1 MLCKC
6 LVTCLDYKRPV
17 PEKQLFFKNHVK
29 NLSILIDNTPS
40 LPYYENQRT
49 AMPLKRKVFHMEVI
63 LGIDIGGSTT
73 KIVGLRTDGSVLS
86 MLRVRAEDQVTSLY
100 GALGN
105 YLTSNGLTLKDV
117 RRVVLTGVGASYVE
131 GDIYGLPTCK
141 VDEFSASGTGALALS
156 GQDSAVV
163 VTMGTGTAFMWAEKS
178 GSVRHLCG
186 SGIGGG
192 TLGGLCRK
200 LVGMERFGQIK
211 KLAASGDLGQVDLTI
226 ADITR
231 NPAPTLDPTL
241 TAANFGNLAEDASPA
256 DLAAGAVNLV
266 LQAIGTMTVLA
277 CQCCDTK
284 TVVLTGSMTT
294 LDQVKPNFENFE
306 KLYGIHY
313 IVPENATFATAIGAG
328 LCSLGKKSVRNC
340 R

>member
-1 MLCKC
+1 M
-6 LVTCLDYKRPV
+6 
-17 PEKQLFFKNHVK
+17 EKQSLFRKSVK
-29 NLSILIDNTPS
+29 FLSIPCKLWIDKAAL
-40 LPYYENQRT
+40 LPYDENNRRQSRQRKGRFS
-49 AMPLKRKVFHMEVI
+49 MDVI

-73 KIVGLRTDGSVLS
+73 KIVGLRADGSVIS

-105 YLTSNGLTLKDV
+105 YLTSNHLTLKDV
-117 RRVVLTGVGASYVE
+117 RRVVLTGVGASFVE

-163 VTMGTGTAFMWAEKS
+163 VTMGTGTAFLWAEQD

-211 KLAASGDLGQVDLTI
+211 KLAAQGDLNQVDLTI
-226 ADITR
+226 RDITC

-241 TAANFGNLAEDASPA
+241 TAANIGNLAEDATTA

-277 CQCCDTK
+277 CQCCSSR

-294 LDQVKPNFENFE
+294 LDQVQVNFENFE
-306 KLYGIHY
+306 HLYGIHY
-313 IVPENATFATAIGAG
+313 IIPENATFATAIGAG
-328 LCSLGKKSVRNC
+328 LCSLRKKRIG
-340 R
+340 

>member
-63 LGIDIGGSTT
+63 LGIEIGGSTT

-156 GQDSAVV
+156 DQDSAVV

-211 KLAASGDLGQVDLTI
+211 KLAAQGDLGQVDLTI
-226 ADITR
+226 ADITC

-277 CQCCDTK
+277 CQCCDTR

-328 LCSLGKKSVRNC
+328 LCSLKKKAVD
-340 R
+340 

>member
-1 MLCKC
+1 MMEL
-6 LVTCLDYKRPV
+6 LG
-17 PEKQLFFKNHVK
+17 KNARQK
-29 NLSILIDNTPS
+29 GITIMD
-40 LPYYENQRT
+40 
-49 AMPLKRKVFHMEVI
+49 VI

-73 KIVGLRTDGSVLS
+73 KIVGLRTDGSVVS

-105 YLTSNGLTLKDV
+105 YLTSSGLTLQDV
-117 RRVVLTGVGASYVE
+117 RRVVLTGVGASYVD
-131 GDIYGLPTCK
+131 GDIFGLPTCK

-156 GQDSAVV
+156 GQEQAVV
-163 VTMGTGTAFMWAEKS
+163 VTMGTGTAFMSAER
-178 GSVRHLCG
+178 GGAVRHLCG

-211 KLAASGDLGQVDLTI
+211 KLAEQGDLGQVDLTI
-226 ADITR
+226 ADITCH
-231 NPAPTLDPTL
+231 PAPTLDPTL

-277 CQCCDTK
+277 CQCCDTR

-294 LDQVKPNFENFE
+294 LSQVKPNFENFE

-328 LCSLGKKSVRNC
+328 LCSLKKKAVE
-340 R
+340 

>member
-1 MLCKC
+1 M
-6 LVTCLDYKRPV
+6 D
-17 PEKQLFFKNHVK
+17 
-29 NLSILIDNTPS
+29 
-40 LPYYENQRT
+40 
-49 AMPLKRKVFHMEVI
+49 VI

-73 KIVGLRTDGSVLS
+73 KIVGLRADGGIVS
-86 MLRVRAEDQVTSLY
+86 MLRVRAEDPVTSLY

-105 YLTSNGLTLKDV
+105 YLSSGGLSLGDV
-117 RRVVLTGVGASYVE
+117 RRVVLTGVGASYVD
-131 GDIYGLPTCK
+131 GDIFSLPTCK
-141 VDEFSASGTGALALS
+141 VDEFCASGTGALALS
-156 GQDSAVV
+156 GQEQAVV
-163 VTMGTGTAFMWAEKS
+163 VTMGTGTAFMWAER
-178 GSVRHLCG
+178 GGAVRHLCG

-211 KLAASGDLGQVDLTI
+211 RLAEGGDLSKVDLTI
-226 ADITR
+226 RDITK

-241 TAANFGNLAEDASPA
+241 TAANFGNLAEDAAPA

-277 CQCCDTK
+277 CQCCGTR

-313 IVPENATFATAIGAG
+313 IIPENATFATAIGAG
-328 LCSLGKKSVRNC
+328 LCSLRKKAIE
-340 R
+340 

>member
-1 MLCKC
+1 M
-6 LVTCLDYKRPV
+6 D
-17 PEKQLFFKNHVK
+17 
-29 NLSILIDNTPS
+29 
-40 LPYYENQRT
+40 
-49 AMPLKRKVFHMEVI
+49 VI

-73 KIVGLRTDGSVLS
+73 KIVGLDTRGSVCS

-105 YLTSNGLTLKDV
+105 YLTSNGLSLSDV

-156 GQDSAVV
+156 GQSSAVV
-163 VTMGTGTAFMWAEKS
+163 VTMGTGTAFLHAGPE
-178 GSVRHLCG
+178 GVRHLCG

-211 KLAASGDLGQVDLTI
+211 RLAESGDLRRVDLTI
-226 ADITR
+226 ADISKS
-231 NPAPTLDPTL
+231 AAESLDPDM

-277 CQCCDTK
+277 CQSCGAD
-284 TVVLTGSMTT
+284 TVVLIGSMTT
-294 LDQVKPNFENFE
+294 LTQAEANFRLFE
-306 KLYGIHY
+306 RLYGIRY
-313 IVPENATFATAIGAG
+313 IIPENATFATAIGAG
-328 LCSLGKKSVRNC
+328 LYSLRDQAAE
-340 R
+340 

>member
-1 MLCKC
+1 M
-6 LVTCLDYKRPV
+6 D
-17 PEKQLFFKNHVK
+17 
-29 NLSILIDNTPS
+29 
-40 LPYYENQRT
+40 
-49 AMPLKRKVFHMEVI
+49 VI

-73 KIVGLRTDGSVLS
+73 KVVGLRTDGTVLS

-105 YLTSNGLTLKDV
+105 YLTSNGLTLGDV
-117 RRVVLTGVGASYVE
+117 RRVVLTGVGASYVK
-131 GDIYGLPTCK
+131 GDIYGLPTCR
-141 VDEFSASGTGALALS
+141 VDEFSASGAGALALS
-156 GQDSAVV
+156 GQDAAVV
-163 VTMGTGTAFMWAEKS
+163 VTMGTGTAFMWAER
-178 GSVRHLCG
+178 GGAVRHLCG

-192 TLGGLCRK
+192 TLGGLCHK

-211 KLAASGDLGQVDLTI
+211 KLAAHGDLGQVDLTI
-226 ADITR
+226 ADITC

-241 TAANFGNLAEDASPA
+241 TAANFGNLSEDAAPA

-277 CQCCDTK
+277 CQCCDTR

-294 LDQVKPNFENFE
+294 LDQVVPNFENFE

-313 IVPENATFATAIGAG
+313 IIPENATFATAIGAG
-328 LCSLGKKSVRNC
+328 LCSLGQKAVE
-340 R
+340 

>member
-1 MLCKC
+1 M
-6 LVTCLDYKRPV
+6 D
-17 PEKQLFFKNHVK
+17 
-29 NLSILIDNTPS
+29 
-40 LPYYENQRT
+40 
-49 AMPLKRKVFHMEVI
+49 VI

-73 KIVGLRTDGSVLS
+73 KIVGLRTDGSVVS

-105 YLTSNGLTLKDV
+105 YLTSSGLTLQDV
-117 RRVVLTGVGASYVE
+117 RRVVLTGVGASYVD
-131 GDIYGLPTCK
+131 GDIFGLPTCK

-156 GQDSAVV
+156 GQEQAVV
-163 VTMGTGTAFMWAEKS
+163 VTMGTGTAFMWAER
-178 GSVRHLCG
+178 GGAVRHLCG

-211 KLAASGDLGQVDLTI
+211 KLAEQGDLGQVDLTI
-226 ADITR
+226 ADITCH
-231 NPAPTLDPTL
+231 PAPTLDPTL
-241 TAANFGNLAEDASPA
+241 TAANIGNLAEDAAPP

-277 CQCCDTK
+277 CQCCDTR

-294 LDQVKPNFENFE
+294 LSQVKPNFENFE

-328 LCSLGKKSVRNC
+328 LCSLKKKAVE
-340 R
+340 

>member
-1 MLCKC
+1 MMEL
-6 LVTCLDYKRPV
+6 PG
-17 PEKQLFFKNHVK
+17 KNAQQK
-29 NLSILIDNTPS
+29 GITIMD
-40 LPYYENQRT
+40 
-49 AMPLKRKVFHMEVI
+49 VI

-73 KIVGLRTDGSVLS
+73 KIVGLRTDGSVVS

-105 YLTSNGLTLKDV
+105 YLTSSGLTLQDV
-117 RRVVLTGVGASYVE
+117 RRVVLTGVGASYVD
-131 GDIYGLPTCK
+131 GDIFGLPTCK

-156 GQDSAVV
+156 GQEQAVV
-163 VTMGTGTAFMWAEKS
+163 VTMGTGTAFMWAER
-178 GSVRHLCG
+178 GGAVRHLCG

-211 KLAASGDLGQVDLTI
+211 KLAEQGDLGQVDLTI
-226 ADITR
+226 ADITCH
-231 NPAPTLDPTL
+231 PAPTLDPTL

-277 CQCCDTK
+277 CQCCDTR

-294 LDQVKPNFENFE
+294 LSQVKPNFENFE

-328 LCSLGKKSVRNC
+328 LCSLKKKAVE
-340 R
+340 

>member
-1 MLCKC
+1 MMEL
-6 LVTCLDYKRPV
+6 PG
-17 PEKQLFFKNHVK
+17 KNARQK
-29 NLSILIDNTPS
+29 GITIMD
-40 LPYYENQRT
+40 
-49 AMPLKRKVFHMEVI
+49 VI

-73 KIVGLRTDGSVLS
+73 KIVGLRTDGSVVS

-105 YLTSNGLTLKDV
+105 YLTSSGLTLQDV
-117 RRVVLTGVGASYVE
+117 RRVVLTGVGASYVD
-131 GDIYGLPTCK
+131 GDIFGLPTCK

-156 GQDSAVV
+156 GQEQAVV
-163 VTMGTGTAFMWAEKS
+163 VTMGTGTAFMWAER
-178 GSVRHLCG
+178 GGAVRHLCG

-211 KLAASGDLGQVDLTI
+211 KLAEQGDLGQVDLTI
-226 ADITR
+226 ADITCH
-231 NPAPTLDPTL
+231 PAPTLDPTL

-256 DLAAGAVNLV
+256 DLAAGAVNPV

-277 CQCCDTK
+277 CQCCDTR

-294 LDQVKPNFENFE
+294 LSQVKPNFENFE

-328 LCSLGKKSVRNC
+328 LCSLKKKAVE
-340 R
+340 